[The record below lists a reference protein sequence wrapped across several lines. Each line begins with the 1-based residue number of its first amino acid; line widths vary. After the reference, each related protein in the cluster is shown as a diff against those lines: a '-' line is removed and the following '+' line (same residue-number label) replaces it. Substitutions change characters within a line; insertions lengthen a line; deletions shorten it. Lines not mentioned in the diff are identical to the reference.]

1 MYRYKYIYVYV
12 IYIYMYMN
20 THTYVYIYMY
30 VFPLRLRLCLFLL
43 FYLLR
48 STLRLKAEQTLFLEH
63 RLNLAKFR
71 ANMEKER
78 KLEKGQ
84 LEETKKQLQIVQ
96 NYLAKRKAETE
107 SMDLRW
113 HKDQLLILENV
124 QKLTRTCHQ

>member
-1 MYRYKYIYVYV
+1 
-12 IYIYMYMN
+12 
-20 THTYVYIYMY
+20 MY